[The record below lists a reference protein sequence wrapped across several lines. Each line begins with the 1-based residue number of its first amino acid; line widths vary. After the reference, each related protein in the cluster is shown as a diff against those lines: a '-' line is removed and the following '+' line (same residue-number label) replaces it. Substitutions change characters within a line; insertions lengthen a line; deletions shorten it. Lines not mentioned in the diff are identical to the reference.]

1 MVVITDPDDPAPAA
15 APGAVQPASD
25 DTQAASPQGGDQENG
40 QQQVEQ
46 QPDWK
51 EQLKSTIMRM
61 IFFYMVMNW
70 MKGMRTTLKKC
81 VVTNSKNIIR

>member
-1 MVVITDPDDPAPAA
+1 MTDPDAAPAA
-15 APGAVQPASD
+15 APGGAVQPASD
-25 DTQAASPQGGDQENG
+25 DVQATPTQGGDQ
-40 QQQVEQ
+40 QQQEQ

-70 MKGMRTTLKKC
+70 MKGIIC
-81 VVTNSKNIIR
+81 VVTNSKNISR

>member
-1 MVVITDPDDPAPAA
+1 MTDPDAAPVAA
-15 APGAVQPASD
+15 APGGAVQPASD
-25 DTQAASPQGGDQENG
+25 DVQAASTQGGDQQNG
-40 QQQVEQ
+40 QQEQ

-70 MKGMRTTLKKC
+70 MKGNC
-81 VVTNSKNIIR
+81 VVTNSKNNTRY

>member
-1 MVVITDPDDPAPAA
+1 MTDPDAAPVAA
-15 APGAVQPASD
+15 APGGAVQPASD
-25 DTQAASPQGGDQENG
+25 DVQAASTQGGDQQNG
-40 QQQVEQ
+40 QQEQ

-70 MKGMRTTLKKC
+70 MKGNCEMRGHKF
-81 VVTNSKNIIR
+81 

>member
-1 MVVITDPDDPAPAA
+1 MTDPDAAPVAA
-15 APGAVQPASD
+15 APGGAVQPASD
-25 DTQAASPQGGDQENG
+25 DVQATPTQGGDQ
-40 QQQVEQ
+40 QQQEQ

-70 MKGMRTTLKKC
+70 MKGIIC
-81 VVTNSKNIIR
+81 VVTNSKNISR

>member
-1 MVVITDPDDPAPAA
+1 MTDPDAAPVAA
-15 APGAVQPASD
+15 APGGAVQPASD
-25 DTQAASPQGGDQENG
+25 DVQATPTQGGDQ
-40 QQQVEQ
+40 QQQEQ

-70 MKGMRTTLKKC
+70 MKGTIF
-81 VVTNSKNIIR
+81 NPYP

>member
-1 MVVITDPDDPAPAA
+1 MTDPDAAPAA
-15 APGAVQPASD
+15 APGGAVQPASD
-25 DTQAASPQGGDQENG
+25 DVQATPSQGGDQ
-40 QQQVEQ
+40 QQQQEQ

-70 MKGMRTTLKKC
+70 MKGTIFKMRGHKF
-81 VVTNSKNIIR
+81 